1 MCLRSRASANRSRK
15 SKTSIGSA
23 ASVPTALSRVPSNCH
38 SVSIPTRSR
47 RASTTASWKSNCNG
61 WRRIGRRR
69 SKSALRDPSGRS
81 AIMAQEVRTVE
92 QQTPATRESTR
103 EAGQRTPPRPVFMP
117 PADIY
122 ETKDSIVV
130 LAEMPGVSPEG
141 VDISL
146 ERRVLTI
153 RGRSAANEHSGY
165 QRVYNEYADG
175 DYERVFTLS
184 ENIDRARIEAPLK
197 DGVLQLVL
205 PKAEAAKAR
214 KIELKAS
221 PDYALSSAIKAWYK
235 TGTY

>member
-1 MCLRSRASANRSRK
+1 
-15 SKTSIGSA
+15 
-23 ASVPTALSRVPSNCH
+23 
-38 SVSIPTRSR
+38 
-47 RASTTASWKSNCNG
+47 
-61 WRRIGRRR
+61 
-69 SKSALRDPSGRS
+69 
-81 AIMAQEVRTVE
+81 MAQEVNTVQ
-92 QQTPATRESTR
+92 QQTPATRET
-103 EAGQRTPPRPVFMP
+103 GQRMPSRPVYLP

-130 LAEMPGVSPEG
+130 LAEMPGVAPDG

-153 RGRSAANEHSGY
+153 RGRSAANDHSGY

-184 ENIDRARIEAPLK
+184 ENIDRDRIEATLR

-214 KIELKAS
+214 KIELKTS
-221 PDYALSSAIKAWYK
+221 
-235 TGTY
+235 